1 MMPAPLLASK
11 SSAPSASAAG
21 TAHDPQGI
29 AALAQALASD
39 TPGALAAA
47 WTAFGPLV
55 RSVVTRVL
63 GAGSPWIADAE
74 QATFLLLWRRRSQL
88 ERHPQLAGWCH
99 ATATR
104 IASDLRRRERRLARR
119 EEVSMDQSTSASATD
134 AAHAVDADTAA
145 ALDGA
150 IQRLPHASRAVVVG
164 LYMAGED
171 RGALAARLGISD
183 DALRQR
189 LSDGLERLRRLL
201 RPVRLGEASLLAL
214 LREPAAAAGDAPAWM
229 ADPARAFHAVPARVR
244 ALARSTIRWRVM
256 SAIATLLTLAAIA
269 AVATHLVR
277 SPSHAASASPSV
289 HAAAQAPT
297 PVAASDDPL
306 PPGPPSMLGAAQAAQ
321 QSGGLVVLWSRNRW
335 GNYPLATYDF
345 RLGLRGDHPHVAN
358 GVQLAF
364 GNRQRA
370 NAWTGAQVDAV
381 ADVPSNGSCGQ
392 DGGPG
397 AQDEFRANLYGGE
410 RSAIRDLGAA
420 DFAAIHEARPIGFDE
435 AVAPVVV
442 GHTYLVMYQADGEPG
457 AEVKM
462 RVLAHRDN
470 DAVLIE
476 WAPLP
481 LPAATPRGID

>member
-1 MMPAPLLASK
+1 MDMTPAPLLAS
-11 SSAPSASAAG
+11 APSALSAT
-21 TAHDPQGI
+21 TARDPQGT
-29 AALAQALASD
+29 AELAHALASE

-47 WTAFGPLV
+47 WSAFGPLV
-55 RSVVTRVL
+55 RSVATRVL

-119 EEVSMDQSTSASATD
+119 EEVAMAQSTTAT
-134 AAHAVDADTAA
+134 AADDFHAVDADTAA

-150 IQRLPHASRAVVVG
+150 IQRLPDASRAAVVG
-164 LYMAGED
+164 VYLGGED

-183 DALRQR
+183 AALRQR

-201 RPVRLGEASLLAL
+201 RPSRLGEANLLAL
-214 LREPAAAAGDAPAWM
+214 LGAPAAAVGDAPAWM
-229 ADPARAFHAVPARVR
+229 ADPARALHAVPARVLG
-244 ALARSTIRWRVM
+244 LARPAIRWRVI
-256 SAIATLLTLAAIA
+256 SAIATLLALAAIA
-269 AVATHLVR
+269 ALATHLWR
-277 SPSHAASASPSV
+277 SPSHASAALASAPS
-289 HAAAQAPT
+289 AAK
-297 PVAASDDPL
+297 AASPTLAHGGPL
-306 PPGPPSMLGAAQAAQ
+306 PPGPPSMLGAALPAQ
-321 QSGGLVVLWSRNRW
+321 RGGGRAVLWSRNRW

-345 RLGLRGDHPHVAN
+345 RLGLRGDHPLVAN
-358 GVQLAF
+358 GVQLVF

-381 ADVPSNGSCGQ
+381 PAVPSNGSCGQ

-435 AVAPVVV
+435 AMAPVVV
-442 GHTYLVMYQADGEPG
+442 GHTYLVMYKADGEPG
-457 AEVKM
+457 AEVKL
-462 RVLAHRDN
+462 RVIAHRDN